1 MTRKQ
6 YDRLNGGLPLSLPR
20 SDNLSLSHSD
30 NLSLSRREFLRLSA
44 LLTGAVALPRL
55 AAAANPDDPVRI
67 GYLPIT
73 DASPL
78 LVAHAQKLFE
88 AQGLAVET
96 PRLFR
101 SWAQIVEAFMAG
113 QVNVVHLL
121 SPMTVWARYGSHLA
135 AKVVAWNHMSGSALT
150 VGLNIQSI
158 KDLGGKKVAVPFWYS
173 IHNVVLQHL
182 LRENGLTVV
191 TKPAAALQANEVA
204 LTVMAPPD
212 MGPALANG
220 AIAGFIVAEPFNAA
234 AEINGIGRVL
244 RFTGDVWRDHA
255 CCVVTLHERD
265 LKDRPEWS
273 QKVVNAIVNAQHW
286 LRNNREAGAQLLAKD
301 APGKYTPFPPAVLA
315 RVLAPEAGRQQQ
327 YVAVGAIRHPEWKDQ
342 RIDFQPYPFPSYTEQ
357 LVKFLKLTQVE
368 GDNRFLAALDPAFAA
383 RDLVDDRFVKNAIAA
398 LGGLKAF
405 GLPEKFTRAETIVA

>member
-1 MTRKQ
+1 MNDDPLAHPGAT
-6 YDRLNGGLPLSLPR
+6 LPDDLPV
-20 SDNLSLSHSD
+20 
-30 NLSLSRREFLRLSA
+30 SRRDFLRLAA
-44 LLTGAVALPRL
+44 LLTGSLALPPL
-55 AAAANPDDPVRI
+55 ARAANPNDPVRI

-78 LVAHAQKLFE
+78 LVAHSRKLFE
-88 AQGLAVET
+88 AQGLEVEA

-121 SPMTVWARYGSHLA
+121 SPMTVWARYGSRFP

-150 VGLNIQSI
+150 VAPGIRNI

-191 TKPAAALQANEVA
+191 TKPAESLKANEVA
-204 LTVMAPPD
+204 LSIMAPAD

-234 AEINGIGRVL
+234 AETNGIGRIL
-244 RFTGDVWRDHA
+244 RFTGDVWREHA
-255 CCVVTLHERD
+255 CCVVSMHERD

-286 LRNNREAGAQLLAKD
+286 LRENRQEGARLLSRD
-301 APGKYTPFPPAVLA
+301 GPGKYTPFPSAVLE
-315 RVLAPEAGRQQQ
+315 RVLVPNAERQQQ
-327 YVAVGAIRHPEWKDQ
+327 YVREGAIRHPEWKDE
-342 RIDFQPYPFPSYTEQ
+342 RIEYQPYPFPSYTEQ
-357 LVKFLKLTQVE
+357 LVQLLKTTQVE
-368 GDNRFLAALDPAFAA
+368 GNNSFLASLDPAFVA
-383 RDLVDDRFVKNAIAA
+383 RDLVDERYVKKSIAA

-405 GLPEKFTRAETIVA
+405 GLPEKYTRSETLAA

>member
-1 MTRKQ
+1 MNDK
-6 YDRLNGGLPLSLPR
+6 LLE
-20 SDNLSLSHSD
+20 NLSED
-30 NLSLSRREFLRLSA
+30 IPLSRRDFLRLSA
-44 LLTGAVALPRL
+44 LLTGSLALPQL
-55 AAAANPDDPVRI
+55 ARAANPNDPVRI

-78 LVAHAQKLFE
+78 LVAHSRKLFE
-88 AQGLAVET
+88 AQGLEVEA

-121 SPMTVWARYGSHLA
+121 SPMTVWARYGSNFP

-150 VGLNIQSI
+150 VAPNIQKV

-173 IHNVVLQHL
+173 VHNVVLQHL

-191 TKPAAALQANEVA
+191 TKPADSLKPNEVA
-204 LTVMAPPD
+204 LSIMAPAD

-234 AEINGIGRVL
+234 AETNGIGRIL
-244 RFTGDVWRDHA
+244 RFTGDVWREHA
-255 CCVVTLHERD
+255 CCVVTMHERD

-273 QKVVNAIVNAQHW
+273 QKVVNAVVNAQHW
-286 LRNNREAGAQLLAKD
+286 LRDNRKEGAQLLSKE
-301 APGKYTPFPPAVLA
+301 APGKYTPFPPAVLE
-315 RVLAPEAGRQQQ
+315 RVLVPNAERNQQ
-327 YVAVGAIRHPEWKDQ
+327 YVKEGAIRHPEWKDE
-342 RIDFQPYPFPSYTEQ
+342 RIEYQPYPFPSYTEQ
-357 LVKFLKLTQVE
+357 LVKLLKNTQVE
-368 GDNRFLAALDPAFAA
+368 GDNKFLTSLDPAFVA
-383 RDLVDDRFVKNAIAA
+383 RDLVDDRFVRKSIAA

-405 GLPEKFTRAETIVA
+405 GLPEKYTRSETIVA

>member
-1 MTRKQ
+1 MNDDPLTHP
-6 YDRLNGGLPLSLPR
+6 GATLPDDLPV
-20 SDNLSLSHSD
+20 
-30 NLSLSRREFLRLSA
+30 SRRDFLRLAA
-44 LLTGAVALPRL
+44 LLTGSLALPPL
-55 AAAANPDDPVRI
+55 ARAANPNDPVRI

-78 LVAHAQKLFE
+78 LVAHSRKLFE
-88 AQGLAVET
+88 AQGLEVEA

-121 SPMTVWARYGSHLA
+121 SPMTVWARYGSRFP

-150 VGLNIQSI
+150 VAPGIRNI

-191 TKPAAALQANEVA
+191 TKPAESLKANEVA
-204 LTVMAPPD
+204 LSIMAPAD

-234 AEINGIGRVL
+234 AETNGIGRIL
-244 RFTGDVWRDHA
+244 RFTGDVWREHA
-255 CCVVTLHERD
+255 CCVVSMHERD

-286 LRNNREAGAQLLAKD
+286 LRENRQEGAQLLSRD
-301 APGKYTPFPPAVLA
+301 GPGKYTPFPSAVLE
-315 RVLAPEAGRQQQ
+315 RVLVPNAERQQQ
-327 YVAVGAIRHPEWKDQ
+327 YVREGAIRHPEWKDE
-342 RIDFQPYPFPSYTEQ
+342 RIEYQPYPFPSYTEQ
-357 LVKFLKLTQVE
+357 LVQLLKTTQVE
-368 GDNRFLAALDPAFAA
+368 GNNSFLASLDPAFVA
-383 RDLVDDRFVKNAIAA
+383 RDLVDERYVKKSIAA

-405 GLPEKFTRAETIVA
+405 GLPEKYTRSETLAA